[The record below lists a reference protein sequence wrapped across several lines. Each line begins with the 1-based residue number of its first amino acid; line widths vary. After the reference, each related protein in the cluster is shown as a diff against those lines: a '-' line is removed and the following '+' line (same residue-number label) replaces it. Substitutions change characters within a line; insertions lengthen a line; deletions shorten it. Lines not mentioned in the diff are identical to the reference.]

1 MDREVRVE
9 GHRLIRAPLHRVWQ
23 LLSRLESHPRYTD
36 LWLSADLLERSQ
48 GSAVVE
54 FRGFFGGLP
63 VTSVQRMT
71 LRPPGRI
78 EFKQVRG
85 TLRALAGFYVLKE
98 VDGDTD
104 LHLQLAVDAGI
115 ALFSEAAVQQ
125 ILAGH
130 IDVTLTRL
138 KASAERDLV
147 RLQPRRTAPAGLD
160 EQATAAGEPARET
173 GAGEVEVEPPS
184 GEPAGDEQAAPAGV
198 AAGGGAAPASAA
210 RGGRRRRRRRH
221 RRGSG
226 PRPPTPQG

>member
-1 MDREVRVE
+1 MEREVRVE

-23 LLSRLESHPRYTD
+23 LLSRLESHPRYTG

-48 GSAVVE
+48 NSAVVE

-63 VTSVQRMT
+63 VVSVQRIT

-78 EFKQVRG
+78 EFKQIRG
-85 TLRALAGFYVLKE
+85 TLRALAGQYVLRE

-104 LHLQLAVDAGI
+104 MHAQLAVDAGI
-115 ALFSEAAVQQ
+115 VLFSETAVQQ

-130 IDVTLTRL
+130 IDVTLSRV

-147 RLQPRRTAPAGLD
+147 RVQTRRAASASPEEQVAAAGGPSRQTDAGEVEAEASAGEPEGEKQTAPAG
-160 EQATAAGEPARET
+160 A
-173 GAGEVEVEPPS
+173 S
-184 GEPAGDEQAAPAGV
+184 APAG
-198 AAGGGAAPASAA
+198 GAPAPPA
-210 RGGRRRRRRRH
+210 RGRRRRRRRH

-226 PRPPTPQG
+226 LGPPAAQG

>member
-9 GHRLIRAPLHRVWQ
+9 GHRLIRAPLSRVWQ

-63 VTSVQRMT
+63 VVSVQRVT

-78 EFKQVRG
+78 EFRQVRG
-85 TLRALAGFYVLKE
+85 TLRALAGHYVLKE
-98 VDGDTD
+98 ADGDTD
-104 LHLQLAVDAGI
+104 LHAHLAVDAGI
-115 ALFSEAAVQQ
+115 VLFSETAVRQ

-130 IDVTLTRL
+130 IDVTLSRV

-147 RLQPRRTAPAGLD
+147 RVQPRRGGPASAEEQAGAAGGPTREAEAGQVEAEAPAGALD
-160 EQATAAGEPARET
+160 
-173 GAGEVEVEPPS
+173 
-184 GEPAGDEQAAPAGV
+184 GDEQAAQAEASQP
-198 AAGGGAAPASAA
+198 GGGAPAAPGRSS
-210 RGGRRRRRRRH
+210 RRRRRRRH
-221 RRGSG
+221 RRGL
-226 PRPPTPQG
+226 RPPAAQG